1 MSAESAYMFVV
12 EHVIAERWPVGHA
25 PAGVNIA
32 SKEIVIG
39 GTETAEVRVI
49 SKEARVVEEFVV
61 GKATNRLTCPCD
73 SPSTRLGK
81 RTVRARLEI
90 AGPHHCI

>member
-1 MSAESAYMFVV
+1 MFVV

-39 GTETAEVRVI
+39 GTEMAEVRVI
-49 SKEARVVEEFVV
+49 SKEARVVEELRCRQ
-61 GKATNRLTCPCD
+61 GHKPPDMPLR
-73 SPSTRLGK
+73 
-81 RTVRARLEI
+81 
-90 AGPHHCI
+90 